1 MFNFKYNFIFQ
12 TRIENQFTYLAIH
25 ISFWLCGLVL
35 WGPNQQITAS
45 NTGSLDLTQGLET
58 DGDIIPGN
66 MPDMPDMP
74 GMREGGMPN
83 GLGSKGSEDIRILSI
98 SDSCSR
104 LVLARLFWNQIL
116 TWGGEMWDEMFSTRE
131 RREGTHT
138 WVSVSL
144 SSALNSAL
152 SEMDR
157 YCFSLYFFSK
167 AFSWEVVKGVLGF
180 LLGLCFL
187 SKHLTGPTGGL
198 RVRSVRQDFTM
209 MTGCSFQLYSVNVIC
224 HTGLLSK
231 VLWASKPNGSFNT
244 YILLQV

>member
-116 TWGGEMWDEMFSTRE
+116 TWGGEMRCLVQERGGRGHTPESPSAWAPHWTLPSQRWTSTA
-131 RREGTHT
+131 
-138 WVSVSL
+138 SL
-144 SSALNSAL
+144 CTSSPRHSAGRWWRGSSASCWVCASSANI
-152 SEMDR
+152 
-157 YCFSLYFFSK
+157 
-167 AFSWEVVKGVLGF
+167 W
-180 LLGLCFL
+180 
-187 SKHLTGPTGGL
+187 
-198 RVRSVRQDFTM
+198 QDPP
-209 MTGCSFQLYSVNVIC
+209 GA
-224 HTGLLSK
+224 
-231 VLWASKPNGSFNT
+231 WGSD
-244 YILLQV
+244 L